1 MEQEIKKKN
10 PDPFLTQIVYEC
22 FGSWT
27 IILRGKKYTLF

>member
-27 IILRGKKYTLF
+27 IILRDKK